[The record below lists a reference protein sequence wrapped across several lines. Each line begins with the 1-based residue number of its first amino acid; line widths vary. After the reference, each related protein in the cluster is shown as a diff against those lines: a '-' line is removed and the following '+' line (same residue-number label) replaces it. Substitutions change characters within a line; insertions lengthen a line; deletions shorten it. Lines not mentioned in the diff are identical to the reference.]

1 MFKLIVTF
9 ARRSFLCPWTLNL
22 LLVVSKLTKENIIT
36 LYRDD
41 PCTTFFLVY
50 CNSFNV
56 LFRAIEVTSKNSRE
70 MFCKVKTNFSNLQ
83 IIL

>member
-56 LFRAIEVTSKNSRE
+56 LCFRSLGSPEKLSRN
-70 MFCKVKTNFSNLQ
+70 VLQ
-83 IIL
+83 S

>member
-1 MFKLIVTF
+1 MFKLIVAF

-56 LFRAIEVTSKNSRE
+56 LYFRSLGSSEKLSRN
-70 MFCKVKTNFSNLQ
+70 VLQ
-83 IIL
+83 S

>member
-1 MFKLIVTF
+1 MFKLIVAF
-9 ARRSFLCPWTLNL
+9 ARRSFLYPWTLNL

-56 LFRAIEVTSKNSRE
+56 LYFRSLGSSEKLSRN
-70 MFCKVKTNFSNLQ
+70 VLQ
-83 IIL
+83 S